1 MSSAAAAAF
10 VPFLV
15 DAVGDV
21 EVTTVNAACG
31 GGGGDRA
38 TSSSFITSVGAS
50 DLSHLEAQ
58 KQRQDELSQTSPGI
72 AIYRYKNSACKF
84 AANSGSHRSPF
95 DRSFS
100 LL

>member
-31 GGGGDRA
+31 GGDRA

-50 DLSHLEAQ
+50 DLNLVGGEFIVVDKGQ
-58 KQRQDELSQTSPGI
+58 MFLF
-72 AIYRYKNSACKF
+72 IYK
-84 AANSGSHRSPF
+84 
-95 DRSFS
+95 
-100 LL
+100 

>member
-21 EVTTVNAACG
+21 EVTTVNAAC
-31 GGGGDRA
+31 GGGDRA

-58 KQRQDELSQTSPGI
+58 KQRQDELSQTSPG
-72 AIYRYKNSACKF
+72 
-84 AANSGSHRSPF
+84 
-95 DRSFS
+95 
-100 LL
+100 LLMN